1 MTDLSPIPMLDL
13 RAQWQTVGD
22 AVEREVLKVLRS
34 GRYILGPKGEELER
48 RMAGLCG
55 VEHAVA
61 ISSGTDALLAA
72 FMALGIG
79 VNDVVVTTPYSFFAT
94 AGTIA
99 RLGAT
104 PAFLDI
110 NPDTFNLDPKALA
123 PWFDKSPL
131 AERARAIVP
140 VHLFGECTD
149 MAPILEL
156 AATKGVPVIEDA
168 AQAIGATYPQNGGA
182 KPAGS
187 MGLCGCFSFYPTKNL
202 GAAGEGGMIVT
213 GDANF
218 AERVRRLR
226 NHGARERYYHDV
238 IGGNFRLDE
247 IQCAVL
253 LAKFDYLAEW
263 NDRRRAN
270 AAYYDEHLR
279 VPEIKTPRPT
289 YGRGHHVYHQYV
301 IQVLERRDDLRAH
314 LAARGIASDVYYPVP
329 FHLQKCFA
337 YLGHREGNFP
347 HSEHA
352 ARHSLALPIYPELTR
367 PQQDRIIETILS
379 FYR

>member
-1 MTDLSPIPMLDL
+1 MTDLAPIPMLDL
-13 RAQWQTVGD
+13 RAQWHAVGE
-22 AVEREVLKVLRS
+22 AVERSVLDVLRS
-34 GRYILGPKGEELER
+34 GRYILGPKNEELER

-72 FMALGIG
+72 FMALGIVAG
-79 VNDVVVTTPYSFFAT
+79 DVVVTTPYSFFAT
-94 AGTIA
+94 AGTIV

-104 PAFLDI
+104 PAFVDI
-110 NPDTFNLDPKALA
+110 NPDTFNMDPNALA
-123 PWFDKSPL
+123 RWFEQSPL
-131 AERARAIVP
+131 AARARAIVP
-140 VHLFGECTD
+140 VHLFGECAD
-149 MAPILEL
+149 MAPIFDL
-156 AATKGVPVIEDA
+156 AVAKGVPVIEDA
-168 AQAIGATYPQNGGA
+168 AQAIGATYLLNGTA
-182 KPAGS
+182 RPAGG

-213 GDANF
+213 GDSDF
-218 AERVRRLR
+218 AERARCMR
-226 NHGARERYYHDV
+226 NHGALERYYHDV

-263 NDRRRAN
+263 NERRRAN

-279 VPEIKTPRPT
+279 VPEIKTPRPA
-289 YGRGHHVYHQYV
+289 YDRAHHVYHQYV

-314 LAARGIASDVYYPVP
+314 LAARGIASDIYYPVP

-337 YLGHREGNFP
+337 YLGHREGDFP

-367 PQQDRIIETILS
+367 PQQDRIIEAVIS